1 MSLQLI
7 LAKETQ
13 ECVGQKLGGSPVRPH
28 VGAVQGAR
36 SALFVLLLITPG
48 CGPLHELPSF
58 YNHSRLSMWMIPHA
72 QDKSQ
77 RTKSN
82 TDSDFD
88 KVIIDTA
95 WFRQWPVRQG
105 THFRSKGQ
113 MSKASL

>member
-48 CGPLHELPSF
+48 CGPASRTSF
-58 YNHSRLSMWMIPHA
+58 LLQPFPTFNVDDPA
-72 QDKSQ
+72 
-77 RTKSN
+77 
-82 TDSDFD
+82 
-88 KVIIDTA
+88 
-95 WFRQWPVRQG
+95 
-105 THFRSKGQ
+105 RSGQ
-113 MSKASL
+113 IAADQEQH